1 LQQPFSKEAPMTS
14 RAALASQRFL
24 GFLALALS
32 SAGIARAASVG
43 TAFTYQGQLQNTG
56 VPQNGPCDFRFKLFD
71 AVTSGSQ
78 VGSTQTLSSVGVAN
92 GLFTVS
98 IDFGSSAF
106 SGSARW
112 LETGVACPTG
122 GSFTTLSPR
131 QAMAPA
137 PNAIFAETASV
148 STDGSTLTG
157 NGTGAAPLAVANP
170 LGLLQN
176 SGTATITGTNFG
188 TGPGVYGNG
197 AGGYGLYGVS
207 ALSVAVFGDSTGS
220 DGVHGHTTSG
230 PAAGVA
236 GVNESFGAGVYGQSN
251 GGGAGLY
258 GNSGTGDGVY
268 GRGDGL
274 NGVEGFS
281 QFNTGV
287 RGSSGNGYGVWG
299 SSTTF
304 DGVHGDTS
312 SNYSGVAG
320 VNGAIGDGVY
330 GYAAGDSSFG
340 DGNGVHAVGTLSCSG
355 QFCGTGSYALWVD
368 GVTEMT
374 SFVGIGGDL
383 NVVGAKNFVMPHPSD
398 ASKEIVF
405 TALEGP
411 ESGTYFR
418 GTTRL
423 VGGYAE
429 VAVPES
435 FRLVSSEQGLTVI
448 ATPVGAPAMIV
459 CMSRSLDKIVF
470 QGSSDV
476 EFDYMVNGI
485 RAGYENS
492 DVIQPNRTFVPRR
505 ASDRRLAA
513 LSPET
518 VRRLK
523 ASGIL
528 NDDGTVNEETA
539 RRMGWDKRANWSA
552 PEPQRNR

>member
-1 LQQPFSKEAPMTS
+1 MTLRAPH
-14 RAALASQRFL
+14 APQRSL
-24 GFLALALS
+24 VLLALALLS
-32 SAGIARAASVG
+32 SSVVRAASVG
-43 TAFTYQGQLQNTG
+43 TAFTYQGQLQNAG

-71 AVTSGSQ
+71 ALTSGSQ

-98 IDFGSSAF
+98 IDFGSLAF

-112 LETGVACPTG
+112 LETGVACPSG
-122 GSFTTLSPR
+122 GSFTTLAPR

-137 PNAIFAETASV
+137 PNAIFAESASV
-148 STDGSTLTG
+148 FTDGSTLTG
-157 NGTGAAPLAVANP
+157 NGTGAAPLALANP

-188 TGPGVYGNG
+188 TGAGVYGSG

-258 GNSGTGDGVY
+258 GNGTTSGDGVY

-274 NGVEGFS
+274 NGVEGYS
-281 QFNTGV
+281 AFNTGV
-287 RGSSGNGYGVWG
+287 RGNSGNGYGVWG
-299 SSTTF
+299 SSSTF

-312 SNYSGVAG
+312 SNYSAVAG
-320 VNGAIGDGVY
+320 VNGASGDGVY
-330 GYAAGDSSFG
+330 GYAAGDSSPG
-340 DGNGVHAVGTLSCSG
+340 DGNGVHAVGTLTCSIEA
-355 QFCGTGSYALWVD
+355 CGPAGSYALLAE
-368 GVTEMT
+368 GVVRMT
-374 SFVGIGGDL
+374 DYVAILGDL
-383 NVVGAKNFVMPHPSD
+383 DVVGVKNFVMPHPTD

-423 VGGYAE
+423 LGGYAE

-435 FRLVSSEQGLTVI
+435 FRLVSSEQGLTVV

-470 QGSSDV
+470 QGSADV

-485 RAGYENS
+485 RAGYENRE
-492 DVIQPNRTFVPRR
+492 VILPNRTFVPRR
-505 ASDRRLAA
+505 ASDRSLAA
-513 LSPET
+513 LPPET

-523 ASGIL
+523 ASKIL

-539 RRMGWDKRANWSA
+539 RRMGWDKRANWNSA
-552 PEPQRNR
+552 EPQRNR